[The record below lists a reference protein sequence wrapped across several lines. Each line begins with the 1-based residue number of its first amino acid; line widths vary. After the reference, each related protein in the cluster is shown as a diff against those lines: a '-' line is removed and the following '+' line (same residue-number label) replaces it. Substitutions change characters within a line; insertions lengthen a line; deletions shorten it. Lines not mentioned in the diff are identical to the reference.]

1 MLAFENVD
9 IRTLSAAQRAIVRTL
24 LYFDVFAHPL
34 TEEEIARF
42 SSMPTHQ
49 LACLSEELRSLCAE
63 GLVHRAGPY
72 FGFGDVAA
80 HARVRNEENVRAK
93 QRLHKAHRMSRLI
106 GRFPF
111 VRAVMLSGS
120 ISKGRMAADGDIDY
134 FVITSPDRL
143 WVARTL
149 LILFKKI
156 FLLNSR
162 RDFCVNY
169 FVDTAH
175 LTIEDRNLF
184 TATELLTLVPTFN
197 ASVCAAFFAANGWAQ
212 EMLPNACV
220 PDPSAA
226 GYAHG
231 PVKRTMER
239 MLVNGLGDEIDEW
252 LMLRTL
258 RHWRH
263 KFAHMESARFNSAM
277 RTRRYVSKHHP
288 RDFQNRVMT
297 AFEERLAA
305 FERDHDTSLGRHG

>member
-1 MLAFENVD
+1 MLAFENVETS
-9 IRTLSAAQRAIVRTL
+9 TLSVTQRAIVRTL

-34 TEEEIARF
+34 REEEIAQF
-42 SSMPTHQ
+42 SSVPAHT
-49 LACLSEELRSLCAE
+49 LSTLQEDLRVLCAD
-63 GLVHRAGPY
+63 GIVNKAGPY

-80 HARVRNEENVRAK
+80 HVRQRTEENARA
-93 QRLHKAHRMSRLI
+93 QERMHKAHRMSRLI

-120 ISKGRMAADGDIDY
+120 ISKGRMAVDGDIDY
-134 FVITSPDRL
+134 FVITEPDRL

-149 LILFKKI
+149 LILFKKV

-169 FVDTAH
+169 FIDTAH
-175 LTIEDRNLF
+175 LAIEDRNIF

-197 ASVCAAFFAANGWAQ
+197 APLCSAFFEANPWAQ
-212 EMLPNACV
+212 DMLPNANV
-220 PDPSAA
+220 PDTSTASH
-226 GYAHG
+226 AHG
-231 PVKRTMER
+231 PVKRVAER
-239 MLVNGLGDEIDEW
+239 MLKNGLGDEVDEW

-263 KFAHMESARFNSAM
+263 KFAYMENVRFNSAM

-288 RDFQNRVMT
+288 RDFQNRVMV
-297 AFEERLAA
+297 AYQQRIAA
-305 FERDHDTSLGRHG
+305 FERDHDTILGQHG